1 MANTDNNTI
10 GITIS
15 STSPY
20 IEGIV
25 NGADTIMPGEIL
37 QLMSDGTYAAP
48 TVVDT
53 PTQRNFATEN
63 VYSGGTIDDVYL
75 QNSRIMIRSCRGGD
89 IVLAWLAPAETAPI
103 GAFLAAEA
111 ATGSLVVRTT
121 EPFPIAVAM
130 EAVTSGGTRARI
142 VVTVL

>member
-10 GITIS
+10 GISIS

-25 NGADTIMPGEIL
+25 NGAEPVMPGEIL
-37 QLMSDGTYAAP
+37 QLQPDGTYAAAP
-48 TVVDT
+48 IADT
-53 PTQRNFATEN
+53 PSQRNFATEN

-89 IVLAWLAPAETAPI
+89 IVLAWLAPGQTVLVGDWLAP
-103 GAFLAAEA
+103 EA
-111 ATGSLVVRTT
+111 GSGSLVNSVIW
-121 EPFPIAVAM
+121 PVAIAM
-130 EAVTSGGTRARI
+130 ESLSPVGTRARI